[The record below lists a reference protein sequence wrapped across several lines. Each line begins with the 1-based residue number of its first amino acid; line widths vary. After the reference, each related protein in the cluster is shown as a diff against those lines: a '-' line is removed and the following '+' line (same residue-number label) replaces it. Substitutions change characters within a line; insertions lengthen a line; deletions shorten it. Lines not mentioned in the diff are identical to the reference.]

1 MSAESAREA
10 KPPNLPANIGSLE
23 FWDVPEDGYRLQAE
37 VIVESP
43 IDDVFAFF
51 SDAGNLESLTP
62 SWLNFQ
68 IVTALPIQMR
78 LGALLDYKIRL
89 HMIPISWRT
98 EIACWQ
104 PPHKFVDQQLRGP
117 YKRWWHEHTFED
129 LGDGLTLIRDDV
141 HYIPRGGK
149 WLHRWFVKPDL
160 EKIFKFRQQQLARRF
175 RVCGRDHNQSHS
187 ETSSLVS
194 SALISGS
201 MHCSVSRCGSFV
213 RGRKRA

>member
-1 MSAESAREA
+1 MSAESAKEV
-10 KPPNLPANIGSLE
+10 KPSNLLGKVGSLE
-23 FWDVPEDGYRLQAE
+23 FWDAPEGGYRLQAE

-43 IDDVFAFF
+43 IKEVFAFF
-51 SDAGNLESLTP
+51 SNAANLESLTP

-68 IVTALPIQMR
+68 IVTELPIQMR
-78 LGALLDYKIRL
+78 QGALLDYKIRL

-98 EIACWQ
+98 EIAHWQ

-129 LGDGLTLIRDDV
+129 LGDGLTLIRDEV

-160 EKIFKFRQQQLARRF
+160 EKIFKFRQQQLAKRF
-175 RVCGRDHNQSHS
+175 KVCSPGDNRPHKEKSPLA
-187 ETSSLVS
+187 SSDLMS
-194 SALISGS
+194 SNI
-201 MHCSVSRCGSFV
+201 V
-213 RGRKRA
+213 